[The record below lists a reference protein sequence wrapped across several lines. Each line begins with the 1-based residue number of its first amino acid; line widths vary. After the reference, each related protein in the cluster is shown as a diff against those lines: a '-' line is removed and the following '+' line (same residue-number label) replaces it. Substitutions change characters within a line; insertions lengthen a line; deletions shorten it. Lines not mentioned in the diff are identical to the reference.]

1 MYEIEMPL
9 TPATNCSNFL
19 RKLFNLQSILVVSD
33 STDFEVRSQES
44 SPFYRSAFDCSL
56 AKLGGFHDHFMELP

>member
-9 TPATNCSNFL
+9 TLATNCSNFL
-19 RKLFNLQSILVVSD
+19 RKLLTLRSVLVVSD
-33 STDFEVRSQES
+33 SIDSEVCSQES